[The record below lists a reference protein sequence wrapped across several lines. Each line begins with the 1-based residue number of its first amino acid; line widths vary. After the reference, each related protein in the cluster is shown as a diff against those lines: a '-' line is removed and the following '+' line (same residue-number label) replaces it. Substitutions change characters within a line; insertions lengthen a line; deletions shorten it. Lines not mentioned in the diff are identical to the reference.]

1 MFKSKKF
8 DYKKCLSKIIIN
20 RNDLRKL
27 QKLGHMIG
35 LHSHNHSTSFN
46 QLNYKSQLKE
56 YKTNLRILKKILKI
70 DKIIAMSHPCGS
82 YNKNTFKVLKKLKIE
97 IGFKQVMTNKITNN
111 FKYEICRNDHSNII
125 GLIK

>member
-1 MFKSKKF
+1 
-8 DYKKCLSKIIIN
+8 
-20 RNDLRKL
+20 
-27 QKLGHMIG
+27 
-35 LHSHNHSTSFN
+35 
-46 QLNYKSQLKE
+46 
-56 YKTNLRILKKILKI
+56 
-70 DKIIAMSHPCGS
+70 MSHPCGS